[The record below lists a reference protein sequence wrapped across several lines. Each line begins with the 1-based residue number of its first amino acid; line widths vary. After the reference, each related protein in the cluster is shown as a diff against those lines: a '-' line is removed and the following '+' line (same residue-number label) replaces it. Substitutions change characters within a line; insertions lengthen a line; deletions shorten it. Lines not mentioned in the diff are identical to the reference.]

1 MTKNNAYGVYY
12 IFKSM
17 EQGPAFRIS
26 MPKYPTKDPHY
37 RIRRGAGSNSLEQRE
52 SAAFRQ
58 SRRKKFQR
66 VHNPG

>member
-37 RIRRGAGSNSLEQRE
+37 RIRRE
-52 SAAFRQ
+52 